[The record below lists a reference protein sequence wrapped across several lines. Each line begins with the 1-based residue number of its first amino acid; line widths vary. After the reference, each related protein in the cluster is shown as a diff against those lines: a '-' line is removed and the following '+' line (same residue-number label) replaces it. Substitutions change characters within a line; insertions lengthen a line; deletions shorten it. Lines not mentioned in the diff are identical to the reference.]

1 MAPPAPP
8 SGLRA
13 VCLVVALICLVS
25 PAGAQLIPIKTIP
38 IAQGDQFQIFP
49 ANNLGMGSASI
60 ALADSLADPFANPA
74 MGTRLTGSR
83 FFGSPT
89 LYSVSRNAGGGR
101 SLPFAVLARRAAWY
115 GGLALALQQV
125 DPSRPPQPDG
135 LFGIGVAVPNAVR
148 PVAVDPSPIPGPDLR
163 AHGNE
168 YAFAMVGRDLPG
180 TRTSIAASALW
191 TGLHA
196 LDGVDLLYAG
206 SQRVAQNGHALDLR
220 LGAVTAWPGERGDRT
235 LEALVLHNDFAAT
248 HTVTYADTYW
258 DPGVEAFRQRARIEH
273 NVDQTQTWGL
283 HFKYT
288 VPFTAAGWRIGWIG
302 TLNRSS
308 HPKIPNYELGN
319 VPAIP
324 RDPGYTTAFDFGI
337 GVSKARGLATFGA
350 DLIYEPIRSYT
361 WADAS
366 EPMSTA
372 SGDTLAVGAKTI
384 ENHFHFS
391 NAVLRLG
398 AGRDIELPGGGK
410 LFGLQLG
417 LMLRSVHYN
426 LSQQDNVQD
435 LQRRLTTGWMEWTPT
450 WGLSLRFPE
459 FEIRYAGRATH
470 GAGRPQATFSP
481 VTWAGRDVALAGG
494 TILAAPNGPL
504 NLTNVNTTTHQI
516 SLSLPLR

>member
-1 MAPPAPP
+1 MAP

-13 VCLVVALICLVS
+13 VCLVVPLVCFVG
-25 PAGAQLIPIKTIP
+25 PARAQLIPIKTIP

-74 MGTRLTGSR
+74 MGTRLTAAR

-101 SLPFAVLARRAAWY
+101 SLPFAVLTRRALWY

-135 LFGIGVAVPNAVR
+135 LFLRSGAVQVFPN
-148 PVAVDPSPIPGPDLR
+148 SPDSVIPGPDLR

-180 TRTSIAASALW
+180 SKISIGASAMW

-206 SQRVAQNGHALDLR
+206 SQRVAQDGHALDLR
-220 LGAVTAWPGERGDRT
+220 LGAVKAWPGERGDRF

-248 HTVTYADTYW
+248 HTVTYADQYW
-258 DPGVEAFRQRARIEH
+258 DPGLQEFRQRARIEH
-273 NVDQTQTWGL
+273 NVDQTHTWGL

-288 VPFTAAGWRIGWIG
+288 VPFATSGWRIGWIG

-308 HPKIPNYELGN
+308 HPKIPNYELVN

-324 RDPGYTTAFDFGI
+324 RDPGYTTAFDLGI
-337 GVSKARGLATFGA
+337 GLSKVRGLASFGA
-350 DLIYEPIRSYT
+350 DVVFEPIRSYT
-361 WADAS
+361 WAAA
-366 EPMSTA
+366 EAPISTV

-384 ENHFHFS
+384 ENHFRFA
-391 NAVLRLG
+391 NALLRLG
-398 AGRDIELPGGGK
+398 VGRDIELPGEK
-410 LFGLQLG
+410 KVFGLQLG

-426 LSQQDNVQD
+426 LRQQDNVQD

-459 FEIRYAGRATH
+459 FELRYAGRTTN
-470 GAGRPQATFSP
+470 GAGRPQSTFQ
-481 VTWAGRDVALAGG
+481 VGWAVDDVALAGG
-494 TILAAPNGPL
+494 TLLAAPNGPL
-504 NLTNVNTTTHQI
+504 NLTHVKTTTHQI
-516 SLSLPLR
+516 SVSLPLR